1 MKSIIKQLDR
11 RLVRYL
17 NGCTDRNSYNTYN
30 SINEYTKDKIWDRMM
45 GRNSEP
51 YLKITEYRYL
61 LDVDCMNLVENRSW

>member
-1 MKSIIKQLDR
+1 
-11 RLVRYL
+11 
-17 NGCTDRNSYNTYN
+17 
-30 SINEYTKDKIWDRMM
+30 MM